1 MGNNTLPSDIA
12 PIFEFLFEE
21 YGFSIIQQNEY
32 PETFGNWYADIESR
46 DLRLRLGLDRD
57 QAFLN
62 IGSPLNTN
70 NTFDLSIIIALID
83 GADPLEICDMYD
95 FSDFRVLAL
104 IFKKHYTEIANLFKS
119 ENLVITET
127 SLANLRE
134 ERTLRMFPTLF
145 VKNDDG

>member
-1 MGNNTLPSDIA
+1 MMLHIILYHSLSYLNTNKGG
-12 PIFEFLFEE
+12 F
-21 YGFSIIQQNEY
+21 YGRI
-32 PETFGNWYADIESR
+32 
-46 DLRLRLGLDRD
+46 
-57 QAFLN
+57 N